1 MCCAVE
7 RASLQ
12 DWVYK
17 RQSALKVTGYW
28 KKKNNWTGDLR
39 RLCWCHWWRQCKNPT
54 LSFEHV
60 RIWHLPL
67 SEHLIRSK
75 LPKQSLPS
83 VQDKCTKVL
92 KYHKDEFPYNCV
104 TQRAPRDC
112 VERKNTAKL
121 HRKLGLWP
129 QCSPKSVFKCTRLS
143 GDGFRVR
150 LRGEKERERESTRET
165 WEETGTDWGREE
177 RRKKRLNEEIRQI
190 LTERES
196 RTVR

>member
-28 KKKNNWTGDLR
+28 KKKPTELETCVASADVIDDD
-39 RLCWCHWWRQCKNPT
+39 CKNQT

-92 KYHKDEFPYNCV
+92 KWHKDEFPYNCV

-165 WEETGTDWGREE
+165 WEETGTDWGREG
-177 RRKKRLNEEIRQI
+177 RRKKRLNEEIRRI

>member
-28 KKKNNWTGDLR
+28 KKKTTELETCVASADVIDDD
-39 RLCWCHWWRQCKNPT
+39 CKNQT

-92 KYHKDEFPYNCV
+92 KWHKDEFPYNCV

-165 WEETGTDWGREE
+165 WEETGTDWGREG
-177 RRKKRLNEEIRQI
+177 RRKKRLNEEIRRI